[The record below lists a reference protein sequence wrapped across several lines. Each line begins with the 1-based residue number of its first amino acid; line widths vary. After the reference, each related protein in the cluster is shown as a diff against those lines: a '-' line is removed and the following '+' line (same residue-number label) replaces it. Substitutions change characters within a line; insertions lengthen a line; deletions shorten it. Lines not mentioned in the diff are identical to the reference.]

1 MVDYSFLSHLRDV
14 GERVHQ
20 LIIPAAEPV
29 VVAILGFWDD
39 APRLVGVA
47 AGHGDAREYA
57 LYPELRPDGLRSP
70 VEVWLAWAPPS
81 PSTASVVSL
90 LRSPF
95 LTSSSS
101 GQRSRCGASRA

>member
-1 MVDYSFLSHLRDV
+1 MGMVDYPFLSHLRDV

-20 LIIPAAEPV
+20 LIIPDAEPV

-57 LYPELRPDGLRSP
+57 LYPELRPDGLRPLRLRRRS
-70 VEVWLAWAPPS
+70 S
-81 PSTASVVSL
+81 RFFD
-90 LRSPF
+90 LRS
-95 LTSSSS
+95 
-101 GQRSRCGASRA
+101 